1 MRILGMD
8 VGVKRNNVIGGDKV
22 RQGGNS
28 ALGDYG
34 RDYGGNNTESNN
46 DYRNN
51 YVNNNIIKYN

>member
-1 MRILGMD
+1 MD